1 MKKFLSLIISIFF
14 VLSLLPS
21 CTQEQSDKLQVYV
34 SFYALED
41 FAREIGGDKIDIT
54 NLVQTGEPHDFEI
67 SATQMARLLDGD
79 LFIYSGTIDTWAQD
93 ISDSATSSGCLTIK
107 ADGNIN
113 LNNEHDPH
121 IWLNP
126 DIAIVQMEQICNAL
140 CEIDENNKD
149 FYTNN
154 LNSAREKCSFLKEQI
169 ALAKPKTN
177 SHTIITAHGAYA
189 HLLDLLGIT
198 QLSIEGIHG
207 EGDPT
212 AAQMAKIIDF
222 ARENNIKHIFVSP
235 NENSKSAQSVANEV
249 GAKILYL
256 DSLEVD
262 NQNGGYFS
270 AMEKNIEEISNSVM
284 SN

>member
-34 SFYALED
+34 SFYAIED
-41 FAREIGGDKIDIT
+41 FAREIGGDKIDVI

-67 SATQMARLLDGD
+67 SATQMAKLLNSD
-79 LFIYSGTIDTWAQD
+79 LFIYSGTIDSWAQD
-93 ISDSATSSGCLTIK
+93 ISDSAAHEGCLVLK

-113 LNNEHDPH
+113 LNNHHDPH

-126 DIAIVQMEQICNAL
+126 DIAIAQMEQICNAL

-154 LNSAREKCSFLKEQI
+154 LNGAKEKCDLLKQKI
-169 ALAKPKTN
+169 NSSKDKTN

-198 QLSIEGIHG
+198 QLSIEGIHS

-235 NENSKSAQSVANEV
+235 NENSKSAQGVANEV
-249 GAKILYL
+249 GAKIVYL
-256 DSLEVD
+256 DSLEVN
-262 NQNGGYFS
+262 NQNGGYFN
-270 AMEKNIEEISNSVM
+270 AMEKNIEEISNSVI